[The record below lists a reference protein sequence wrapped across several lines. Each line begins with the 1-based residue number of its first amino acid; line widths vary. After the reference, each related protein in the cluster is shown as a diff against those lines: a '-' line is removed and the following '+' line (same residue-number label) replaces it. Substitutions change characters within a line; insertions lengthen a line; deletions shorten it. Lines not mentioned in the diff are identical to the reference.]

1 MAPGT
6 FVGELREYLGR
17 WDKASKP
24 AREKMLAEFVRHSR
38 HMTGPELEREFGNGA
53 SLLLTRICAFLKT
66 RVHAGDA
73 SIGTALQA
81 LAVFL
86 GAASGHRFLL
96 EFLDTGGLQMT
107 IQMLTN
113 KKIAEAASCSIPAL
127 YAHWLQ
133 PVRAGGR
140 EAGQNAQLA
149 GVH

>member
-1 MAPGT
+1 LPLD
-6 FVGELREYLGR
+6 VGVLIFETSANL
-17 WDKASKP
+17 
-24 AREKMLAEFVRHSR
+24 
-38 HMTGPELEREFGNGA
+38 
-53 SLLLTRICAFLKT
+53 
-66 RVHAGDA
+66 
-73 SIGTALQA
+73 
-81 LAVFL
+81 
-86 GAASGHRFLL
+86 RFLL